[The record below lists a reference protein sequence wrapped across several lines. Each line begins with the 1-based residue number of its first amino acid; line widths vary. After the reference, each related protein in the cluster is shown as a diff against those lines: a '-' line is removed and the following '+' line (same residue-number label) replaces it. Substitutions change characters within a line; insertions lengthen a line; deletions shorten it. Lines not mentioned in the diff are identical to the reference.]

1 MSGESTH
8 FDIHW
13 TGFIISKTWFMRAIS
28 IKMEILLV
36 DFAADE
42 KCAVRVLEKC
52 LYNKDAFL

>member
-1 MSGESTH
+1 
-8 FDIHW
+8 
-13 TGFIISKTWFMRAIS
+13 MRAIS